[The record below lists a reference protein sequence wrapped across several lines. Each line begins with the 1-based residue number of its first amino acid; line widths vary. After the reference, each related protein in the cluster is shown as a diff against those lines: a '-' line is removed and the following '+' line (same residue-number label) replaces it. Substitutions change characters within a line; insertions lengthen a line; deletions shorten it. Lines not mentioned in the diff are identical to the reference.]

1 MSFNNSSE
9 QENYGAR
16 HSDSVNKK
24 TSERHSS
31 SFGCFGCFVVVLSLG
46 FLAAFAAPFIFSST
60 GPHAEFR
67 NINEVLQMN
76 AAVERFEIKY
86 GFYPPTI
93 GQGLEVESAEDF
105 LEYLDQIAPN
115 HAEGTGVDGGG
126 LQRWWTNVGRHLDAR
141 SSLVFWLSGLCSS
154 KKYPLSGK
162 ATLRAPLAPY
172 HANRFFDDSEFTDDT
187 GILVDLTIDRD
198 VFFEFRLDQLI
209 SCQNGVPL
217 GIKGCN
223 QQSGRGEFMMHEYRD
238 FRSYAGSTPGSV
250 LEKAYH
256 RGVDDN
262 GNPKFF
268 NPSSFQIVGPGM
280 DGKMSDQ
287 PVANTNLAVPAGV
300 DPAQDDNITNF
311 SSGRLDRLFE

>member
-1 MSFNNSSE
+1 M
-9 QENYGAR
+9 
-16 HSDSVNKK
+16 
-24 TSERHSS
+24 
-31 SFGCFGCFVVVLSLG
+31 
-46 FLAAFAAPFIFSST
+46 PFIFSPT
-60 GPHAEFR
+60 GPHVEFR
-67 NINEVLQMN
+67 SINEVQQMN
-76 AAVERFEIKY
+76 AAVERFAIKY
-86 GFYPPTI
+86 GFYPPAI
-93 GQGLEVESAEDF
+93 GPGLEVESAEDF

-126 LQRWWTNVGRHLDAR
+126 LQRWWTNVGMHLDAR
-141 SSLVFWLSGLCSS
+141 SSLVFWLSGLCNS
-154 KKYPLSGK
+154 KQYPLSGN

-172 HANRFFDDSEFTDDT
+172 DANRFFDDSEFTDDT
-187 GILVDLTIDRD
+187 GTLVDLTIDRD
-198 VFFEFRLDQLI
+198 VFFDFSLDQLI
-209 SCQNGVPL
+209 SCQNDVPL

-223 QQSGRGEFMMHEYRD
+223 QQSGRGGFMMYEYRD
-238 FRSYAGSTPGSV
+238 FKSYAGSTPSSV

-287 PVANTNLAVPAGV
+287 PIANTNLAFQADV

-311 SSGRLDRLFE
+311 SSGRLDSLFE

>member
-31 SFGCFGCFVVVLSLG
+31 SLGCFVVVLILG
-46 FLAAFAAPFIFSST
+46 FLAVLAVPLILKAILTPAD
-60 GPHAEFR
+60 FR
-67 NINEVLQMN
+67 NISEVQQMN
-76 AAVERFEIKY
+76 AAVERFETVY
-86 GFYPPTI
+86 GFYPPAI
-93 GQGLEVESAEDF
+93 GPGLEVESAEDF

-141 SSLVFWLSGLCSS
+141 SSLVFWLSGLCRS
-154 KKYPLSGK
+154 KRYPLSGN

-172 HANRFFDDSEFTDDT
+172 DANRFFDDSEFTDDT
-187 GILVDLTIDRD
+187 DTLVNLTIDRN
-198 VFFEFRLDQLI
+198 VFFDFSLDQLI
-209 SCQNGVPL
+209 SCQNDVPL
-217 GIKGCN
+217 GIKGCA
-223 QQSGRGEFMMHEYRD
+223 QQSGRGEFMMYEYRD
-238 FRSYAGSTPGSV
+238 FRSYAGSTPSSV
-250 LEKAYH
+250 LKKAYH
-256 RGVDDN
+256 NGVDDN
-262 GNPKFF
+262 GNPHFF
-268 NPSSFQIVGPGM
+268 NSASFQIVGPGM
-280 DGKMSDQ
+280 DGEMSDQ